1 MPEFIHP
8 NLDVRLHRALSG
20 IMSSSSFSKGAA
32 LYREGAEATGFYL
45 VESGSVCVLLTANH
59 CHHVLDT
66 VGEGG
71 ILGLPETV
79 PGGVYRATVEA
90 EVPTTAAFVERQA
103 FLSLLAGHPELCM
116 HVIRMLNDNL
126 KGLYREFRLAGA
138 QPPRR
143 YRRSEPSRS
152 IS

>member
-8 NLDVRLHRALSG
+8 NLDRRLHGALRG
-20 IMSSSSFSKGAA
+20 IMSSSCFSKGAA

-45 VESGSVCVLLTANH
+45 VESGSVRVLLTANR

-66 VGEGG
+66 VGAGG

-79 PGGVYRATVEA
+79 PGGTYRATVEA
-90 EVPTTAAFVERQA
+90 EVATEAAFVERQA
-103 FLSLLAGHPELCM
+103 FLSLLADHPDLCM
-116 HVIRMLNDNL
+116 HVIRMLNENL
-126 KGLYREFRLAGA
+126 KGLYQEFRAAGA

-143 YRRSEPSRS
+143 YRRTSPYRS
-152 IS
+152 IG

>member
-1 MPEFIHP
+1 VPEFMHA
-8 NLDVRLHRALSG
+8 NLDRRLQHALRG

-45 VESGSVCVLLTANH
+45 VESGSVRVLATANH
-59 CHHVLDT
+59 RHHVLDT
-66 VGEGG
+66 VGVGG

-79 PGGVYRATVEA
+79 PGGTYRATVEA
-90 EVPTTAAFVERQA
+90 EVPTTAAFVERNA
-103 FLSLLAGHPELCM
+103 FLRLLADHPDLCM

-126 KGLYREFRLAGA
+126 KGLYEEFRAVGA

-143 YRRSEPSRS
+143 YRKSWLYRS
-152 IS
+152 IG